1 MWSVLRGVAMTSGVL
16 PSDSLGL
23 KTALLTGRVEPTVP
37 ASRGTGG
44 VGVGQRF
51 FTETPLKHRPTHKRT
66 KKNTLES
73 HDGSTAFYFKL
84 SATKT
89 AGGTNT

>member
-1 MWSVLRGVAMTSGVL
+1 MRSVLRGVAMTSGVL

-23 KTALLTGRVEPTVP
+23 KTVLLTGRVEPTVP

-51 FTETPLKHRPTHKRT
+51 FTETPLKHRP
-66 KKNTLES
+66 N
-73 HDGSTAFYFKL
+73 
-84 SATKT
+84 
-89 AGGTNT
+89 TNTQRKTHWNHMTGQLLFI